1 MIDRDG
7 NYEPGVPVSSRK
19 VALGLLR
26 TAMADEFAEFR
37 SGQWEAIEAIASKRG
52 RVLCVQ
58 RTGWG
63 KSMVLLCGRQAAA
76 AARCGADHYH
86 LAATGPDA

>member
-63 KSMVLLCGRQAAA
+63 KSMVYFVAAKLLRLQVRGRPLSS
-76 AARCGADHYH
+76 RRYW
-86 LAATGPDA
+86 P